1 MFSFVKFSQFCSS
14 SRGSHVS
21 NTKYALPEMSRSWK
35 HQSSSFS
42 QIPAFPARALSPMVF
57 IWFNLIH
64 YINLIDFNF
73 LTHAFCFPC
82 WLFQAKDLFQHTDLL
97 TFSNMPSL
105 CSPVHLFQACL
116 HPWIFFWYT
125 TVQCE
130 QNLKYLNW
138 VTRLK
143 KIRRSQQK
151 PKTSNKHPKTNK
163 TTKAQTNQSNPNNNT
178 TTKKHQTK
186 PEPTKNQKQNK
197 TKKPQKPK
205 HQKDMEDD

>member
-1 MFSFVKFSQFCSS
+1 MRWPHTLGSFQKSRKWVWRVQFCEISQFCSS
-14 SRGSHVS
+14 SRESHVS

-35 HQSSSFS
+35 HQSLSFS

-73 LTHAFCFPC
+73 LTRAFCFPC
-82 WLFQAKDLFQHTDLL
+82 WLLQAEDLFQHTDLL

-125 TVQCE
+125 MVQCE

-143 KIRRSQQK
+143 KNQK
-151 PKTSNKHPKTNK
+151 IPAK
-163 TTKAQTNQSNPNNNT
+163 
-178 TTKKHQTK
+178 
-186 PEPTKNQKQNK
+186 TKNIKQTPQNKQNHK
-197 TKKPQKPK
+197 SPN
-205 HQKDMEDD
+205 

>member
-14 SRGSHVS
+14 SRESHVS

-35 HQSSSFS
+35 HQSLSFS
-42 QIPAFPARALSPMVF
+42 QISAFPARALSPMVF

-64 YINLIDFNF
+64 YINLTDFNF
-73 LTHAFCFPC
+73 LTRALCFPC
-82 WLFQAKDLFQHTDLL
+82 WLLQAKDLFQHTNLL
-97 TFSNMPSL
+97 TFTNMPSL

-125 TVQCE
+125 MVQCE

-151 PKTSNKHPKTNK
+151 PKISDKHPKTK
-163 TTKAQTNQSNPNNNT
+163 QT
-178 TTKKHQTK
+178 
-186 PEPTKNQKQNK
+186 
-197 TKKPQKPK
+197 KPQKPK
-205 HQKDMEDD
+205 PTNQTPTTTQQQKPPNQTRTN